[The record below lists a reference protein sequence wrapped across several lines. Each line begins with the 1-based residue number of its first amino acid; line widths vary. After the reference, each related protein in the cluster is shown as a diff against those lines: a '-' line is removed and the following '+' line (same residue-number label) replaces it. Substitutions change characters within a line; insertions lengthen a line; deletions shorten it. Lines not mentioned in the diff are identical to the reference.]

1 MNQHYCLN
9 VNINNSSSLFSSSHY
24 HRELSRKNCFIYKSL
39 SNKSVDITVIISV
52 LFEFIILQTS
62 FPQINALF
70 IKFNQW
76 LKSNFVFYKLSRKMI
91 ISNEF
96 HEKETFPPKYEN
108 DMVDALKNKTKN
120 IIRSKTETNID
131 RNQSWSV

>member
-24 HRELSRKNCFIYKSL
+24 HRELSRTNYFIYKSL

-52 LFEFIILQTS
+52 LFEFIIVQTS

-76 LKSNFVFYKLSRKMI
+76 LKSNFVFYKLLRKMI
-91 ISNEF
+91 ISNEL
-96 HEKETFPPKYEN
+96 HKRETFSPKYEN
-108 DMVDALKNKTKN
+108 DMVVVLKNKTKN
-120 IIRSKTETNID
+120 IIRSKAETNID